1 MGSSNSLL
9 SKIGLGAL
17 VISGLA
23 LLVTLVYVLL
33 GAAGVIT
40 VKSAGDVTSLLT
52 NGIIATA
59 LVFGFGLLA
68 ALLFI
73 PGLLGSP
80 RQGTTSFISSLV
92 LAIVGGVLLFGVMT
106 PRVSAGQATSDL
118 SAFAQT
124 AKDNCQT
131 PLQKAVD
138 DITATRDHAYHAA
151 TDKDAAALMTKDADT
166 LTKDAAALG
175 SGAFA
180 MRAIDSTKVG
190 SHLDLVNECI
200 TSLSG
205 EVKFLTGKALPDL
218 GAPLNAIFTPGMSG
232 INLLKT
238 GAAIASGQAPVKL
251 PDGTVTKVVST
262 VFTAV
267 ADSTNPALDA
277 AAKSLK
283 TDLSKQIGDEVSPF
297 GVDIADLK

>member
-40 VKSAGDVTSLLT
+40 IKSAGDVTSLLT

-80 RQGTTSFISSLV
+80 RQGTTSFISSLL

-106 PRVSAGQATSDL
+106 PRVSAGQSTSDL
-118 SAFAQT
+118 AAFAQT
-124 AKDNCQT
+124 AKDNCQK
-131 PLQKAVD
+131 PLQQAVD
-138 DITATRDHAYHAA
+138 DITLARDHVYHAA
-151 TDKDAAALMTKDADT
+151 SDKAAVDLMNIDADR

-175 SGAFA
+175 TGAFA
-180 MRAIDSTKVG
+180 MRAVDSTKIG
-190 SHLDLVNECI
+190 GHLDLVNEC
-200 TSLSG
+200 
-205 EVKFLTGKALPDL
+205 V
-218 GAPLNAIFTPGMSG
+218 
-232 INLLKT
+232 
-238 GAAIASGQAPVKL
+238 
-251 PDGTVTKVVST
+251 
-262 VFTAV
+262 
-267 ADSTNPALDA
+267 
-277 AAKSLK
+277 
-283 TDLSKQIGDEVSPF
+283 
-297 GVDIADLK
+297 